1 MDQNKSSQVVTI
13 LDELFSREERKLI
26 PIFSGDIDDDDI
38 VNWLDEAET
47 VADSNNWN
55 DSQKLKFFL
64 NRLKCEAFNCHLESV
79 RKHPAGNAA
88 DPPFSYSIWR
98 LELIKYFRSEA
109 DIEEMRLRLSYI
121 KQKPNLRTTSFF

>member
-26 PIFSGDIDDDDI
+26 PIFFGDIDDGDI
-38 VNWLDEAET
+38 VDWLDEAET
-47 VADSNNWN
+47 VADSNNWK
-55 DSQKLKFFL
+55 DAQKLKFFT
-64 NRLKCEAFNCHLESV
+64 NRLKGEAFNCLLESV
-79 RKHPAGNAA
+79 HKHPAGNAA
-88 DPPFSYSIWR
+88 NPPFSYSIWR
-98 LELIKYFRSEA
+98 LELIKYFHSEA

>member
-1 MDQNKSSQVVTI
+1 MAQDQSSQVAI

-26 PIFSGDIDDDDI
+26 PIFSGGIDDGDI
-38 VNWLDEAET
+38 VDWLDEAET
-47 VADSNNWN
+47 IAHSNNWN
-55 DSQKLKFFL
+55 DAQKLKFFL

-98 LELIKYFRSEA
+98 LNLIKYFRSEA

-121 KQKPNLRTTSFF
+121 KQKPNLRTKSFF